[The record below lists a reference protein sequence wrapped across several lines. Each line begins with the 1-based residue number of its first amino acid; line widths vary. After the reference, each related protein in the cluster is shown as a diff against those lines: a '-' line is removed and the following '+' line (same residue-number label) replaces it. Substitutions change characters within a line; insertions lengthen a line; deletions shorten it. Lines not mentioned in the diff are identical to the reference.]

1 MTTVAA
7 PSATFLRRHAM
18 FIVVIVVAVAFPFLV
33 GLLDG
38 QSPADVI
45 ASEGGNSKFL
55 MGLAIEIFILAI
67 FALSYDLLLGITGLL
82 SFGHQMFFAVGAYG
96 TGIMLQSFEW
106 SLFATL
112 LGVLV
117 AGVLQALLFA
127 VVLPRV
133 QGITF
138 ALVTLGIASMFWIII
153 QSPELGDWTGADVGL
168 QGTSAFVP
176 EWINTNDHR
185 YRFYVLALVL
195 LVLFYLLYR
204 RIVESPTGAVLVANR
219 ENEDRALMLG
229 YNTFWFKLF
238 ALLVSSITAALAG
251 MLWAMHQPIV
261 TPTVASLG
269 WMVAVLLMVL
279 IGGIGTLS
287 GAIVGA
293 AVYRLLSYY
302 LERWFGGGASL
313 MLGIAYVLLV
323 LFVPYGIV
331 GTWRLKR
338 FQITDGRKRLV
349 AMLTNR
355 GGRG

>member
-1 MTTVAA
+1 MSNGLLTRPSLWQRYRWVLLAAVAMLLF
-7 PSATFLRRHAM
+7 PF
-18 FIVVIVVAVAFPFLV
+18 VVAII
-33 GLLDG
+33 DG
-38 QSPADVI
+38 QSPAAVLSNDT
-45 ASEGGNSKFL
+45 GNARFMQGL
-55 MGLAIEIFILAI
+55 MIEIFYLAL
-67 FALSYDLLLGITGLL
+67 FAISYDLILGITGLL
-82 SFGHQMFFAVGAYG
+82 SFGHAMFFAMGAYA
-96 TGIMLQSFEW
+96 TGVALKTFEW
-106 SLFATL
+106 DLGLTL
-112 LGVLV
+112 VLV
-117 AGVLQALLFA
+117 LILAIAQALLFA

-133 QGITF
+133 KGITF
-138 ALVTLGIASMFWIII
+138 ALVTLGFASVFAIII
-153 QSPELGDWTGADVGL
+153 QSTELSEWLGAEIGL
-168 QGTSAFVP
+168 QGVDVPAWIDTSTQRF
-176 EWINTNDHR
+176 
-185 YRFYVLALVL
+185 RFYVIGLLLVVVAYVLYRALVN
-195 LVLFYLLYR
+195 
-204 RIVESPTGAVLVANR
+204 SPTGKVLIAIR

-313 MLGIAYVLLV
+313 MLGVAYVLLV

-331 GTWRLKR
+331 GTWRLKK

-355 GGRG
+355 GGGG